1 MKKIH
6 FHQEEIQ
13 FSLESESKTSTWI
26 SKIIDSENKITGEI
40 NYIFCSDN
48 YLHKINL
55 EHLNHDT
62 FTDIITFDYVE
73 NGIISGDIFVSI
85 DRVKENAK
93 EFKDLFNNE
102 LNRVLAHGVLHLLG
116 YKDKTEAEAKEM
128 RSKEEFALSL
138 FS

>member
-1 MKKIH
+1 VKKIH